1 MRIVVVLA
9 VVIVFLVVVMVI
21 IVVVVEVVV
30 YILLWRR
37 RVDTTF
43 FVNFDEKNVC
53 RLGLFASIASGPQFR
68 RRDFE
73 NFTSSGFYDVQ
84 LRFKYTV
91 FLQFFSNNIRTYSS
105 TTSST
110 STCLVGSVFVTIY
123 L

>member
-9 VVIVFLVVVMVI
+9 IVIVLLVVVMVI

-37 RVDTTF
+37 RVDTTS
-43 FVNFDEKNVC
+43 FVNFHEKNVC
-53 RLGLFASIASGPQFR
+53 RLGLFASIASEPQFK

-73 NFTSSGFYDVQ
+73 NFHRLWILRCAVTFQVYCTS
-84 LRFKYTV
+84 
-91 FLQFFSNNIRTYSS
+91 
-105 TTSST
+105 
-110 STCLVGSVFVTIY
+110 LV